1 MEAGIRANQNRM
13 NIKRAMP
20 LKLARFWLI
29 CLFFALWACAIGVR
43 LFWLQ
48 IVRHKEYVE
57 RAEDIAGA
65 IQRSLASGKPAVVHV
80 EVDRAGNSTFAGIP
94 GFQEFRKW
102 YGEDGDFLGVPGLT
116 PRPEGTG
123 NKSTEN
129 SSGY

>member
-57 RAEDIAGA
+57 RAEKQQQRTFDEVERDDA
-65 IQRSLASGKPAVVHV
+65 IQRR
-80 EVDRAGNSTFAGIP
+80 RAF
-94 GFQEFRKW
+94 GFVPVGFR
-102 YGEDGDFLGVPGLT
+102 
-116 PRPEGTG
+116 
-123 NKSTEN
+123 
-129 SSGY
+129 